1 MTQLFKKFLVGS
13 AVYGGVRAA
22 YYGTRVS
29 NDPPTD
35 SVILHRQQ
43 SLPVTTVIT
52 GIVASAF
59 AAPVLLP
66 LLIFQDVSFAS
77 GTPNASP
84 PFPYHRK
91 YHKKIPTLFL

>member
-1 MTQLFKKFLVGS
+1 MTLLFKKFLVGS

-29 NDPPTD
+29 ND
-35 SVILHRQQ
+35 VILHRQQ